1 MVRSIGSRS
10 QPKGACRATVRR
22 FSEGPVLTSTEST
35 VRIGAVDIG
44 TNSVRLLVADVD
56 ERERLRTAHR
66 MGEISR
72 LGEGLDRTGAIDDG
86 AAARTLECLERFVHE
101 AEYSGASRIRVAG
114 TNAFRVARNGP
125 ELAARFSERIGYPVE
140 ILSGEEEARLVFLAV
155 LSGLKH
161 SRGHSIVVDIGG
173 GSTEIIS
180 GEGETGTQVISL
192 ELGCVRLTERMVRSD
207 PPSEAELEKI
217 RGHVLDVF
225 AEKLD
230 VFGKEFHC
238 KSPREAA
245 PGVQPILTEEM
256 QKQRLAKSLRRHPR
270 EVIRFFYQHALNREW
285 AIFGIVRPAPEK
297 KLPVILSVAEVRQI
311 LSRLRLPRYQACLS
325 TIYSCGL
332 RLQEGTN
339 LRVAD
344 IDSGRMMI
352 HVRHGKGAKDR
363 YVPLPQRTLEL
374 LRDYWK
380 THRHPGLLFPAEGR
394 NHGKL
399 AQAIEPMSK
408 RSVQQ
413 AFRAALKDSRLNK
426 RASVHTLRHS
436 WATHLLEA
444 GVNLRLIQEWL
455 GHSSPATTSV
465 YTHLTVKAEQLGA
478 DAINQLMSDL

>member
-1 MVRSIGSRS
+1 M
-10 QPKGACRATVRR
+10 
-22 FSEGPVLTSTEST
+22 TE
-35 VRIGAVDIG
+35 
-44 TNSVRLLVADVD
+44 
-56 ERERLRTAHR
+56 LRKR
-66 MGEISR
+66 MIECLQLR
-72 LGEGLDRTGAIDDG
+72 GLS
-86 AAARTLECLERFVHE
+86 ARTQESYVRAVRQL
-101 AEYSGASRIRVAG
+101 AEHYHKSPNLI
-114 TNAFRVARNGP
+114 T
-125 ELAARFSERIGYPVE
+125 
-140 ILSGEEEARLVFLAV
+140 EEELRQYFLCIKNV
-155 LSGLKH
+155 KH
-161 SRGHSIVVDIGG
+161 YSRPTMTIAI
-173 GSTEIIS
+173 
-180 GEGETGTQVISL
+180 
-192 ELGCVRLTERMVRSD
+192 C
-207 PPSEAELEKI
+207 
-217 RGHVLDVF
+217 
-225 AEKLD
+225 
-230 VFGKEFHC
+230 
-238 KSPREAA
+238 
-245 PGVQPILTEEM
+245 GV
-256 QKQRLAKSLRRHPR
+256 
-270 EVIRFFYQHALNREW
+270 RFFYQHALNREW

-297 KLPVILSVAEVRQI
+297 KLPVILSVAEVRKV
-311 LSRLRLPRYQACLS
+311 LSLIRLPRYRVCLS

-426 RASVHTLRHS
+426 PASVHTLRHS

-465 YTHLTVKAEQLGA
+465 YTHLTAKAEQLGA
-478 DAINQLMSDL
+478 QAIDQLMSDL